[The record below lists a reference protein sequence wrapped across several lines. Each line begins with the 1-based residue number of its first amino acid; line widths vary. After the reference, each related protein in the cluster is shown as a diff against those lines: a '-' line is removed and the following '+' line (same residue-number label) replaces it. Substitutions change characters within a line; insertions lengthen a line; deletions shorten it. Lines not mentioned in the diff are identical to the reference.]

1 MKIYFILKKPKNIK
15 FLLLDDLSEELINYL
30 NLDKNETLL
39 IKYSKRPIYL
49 NIFFFF
55 IVFKNF
61 FKFFF

>member
-1 MKIYFILKKPKNIK
+1 MKIYFILIKPKNIK

-49 NIFFFF
+49 NIFFFYSF
-55 IVFKNF
+55 Q
-61 FKFFF
+61 KFF

>member
-39 IKYSKRPIYL
+39 IKYSRDQ
-49 NIFFFF
+49 FT
-55 IVFKNF
+55 
-61 FKFFF
+61 